1 MSWVG
6 LSTVLANIWHRFLTR
21 RKIIIESQ
29 VDLELCHLSL
39 AYLNFPDFSTRF
51 GQPAVVA
58 SLLSGRYAFYEY
70 AVACWPL
77 HLMSWLEGGTHEQSS
92 IDELQDTLEPFL
104 QQHLVDGGSES
115 HLTVSKAMH
124 DKLRPV
130 KFFEDYD
137 ALAQVIVWCRKQ
149 ASIEKAGD
157 ANTTDVLDFPKVT
170 HHIRS
175 TLEDMARDGLTAQQ
189 KADLKLYYGPSGL
202 FKCPKIFCHHFAFGF
217 TSREHR
223 DTHLKRHEPAYTCK
237 IEGCH
242 RAVFGYL
249 SLKDLENHMLESH
262 GVLVDNDEFPR
273 VAKPTG
279 TTVGDVTEKH
289 VFQCSRCPKVFTRK
303 FNLRSHERTHTG
315 ERPYACPV
323 CGVTFSRAQEQRTHT
338 RRQCSE
344 KAFRCR
350 GDMHT
355 GTQWGCGR
363 GFAEVADFARHLRST
378 RGRRCLIPLAAQQ
391 IKDDEAAEAE
401 RSLRYQ
407 QTRLWP
413 SNPLLSLPRS
423 STTLPLTSSAATRAR
438 LGLGDGDP
446 MDIDLAPAD
455 DLQTSPQP
463 FPRALLAQYPALSG
477 LDGEN
482 IVR

>member
-1 MSWVG
+1 MK
-6 LSTVLANIWHRFLTR
+6 R
-21 RKIIIESQ
+21 RKTIVESQ

-39 AYLNFPDFSTRF
+39 AYLNFPDFSKRF
-51 GQPAVVA
+51 DQPSVVA

-77 HLMSWLEGGTHEQSS
+77 HLMSWLEGDTHEQSS

-104 QQHLVDGGSES
+104 QQHLVDGDFEPQ
-115 HLTVSKAMH
+115 LTVSKAMH

-130 KFFEDYD
+130 KLFEHYD
-137 ALAQVIVWCRKQ
+137 ALAQAIVWCRKQ
-149 ASIEKAGD
+149 VSVEKAGD
-157 ANTTDVLDFPKVT
+157 ADTTNVLDFPEVT

-175 TLEDMARDGLTAQQ
+175 TLEDMARDGLTTQQ
-189 KADLKLYYGPSGL
+189 RADLELYYGHSGL

-217 TSREHR
+217 ASREHR
-223 DTHLKRHEPAYTCK
+223 DIHLSRHERAYTCT
-237 IEGCH
+237 IEGCPT
-242 RAVFGYL
+242 AVFGCL

-273 VAKPTG
+273 VARPTA
-279 TTVGDVTEKH
+279 TTGGDVTEKH
-289 VFQCSRCPKVFTRK
+289 VFQCTRCPKVFTRK

-323 CGVTFSRAQEQRTHT
+323 CGATFSRAQEQRTHT
-338 RRQCSE
+338 RRQCGE

-350 GDMHT
+350 GDLHT

-363 GFAEVADFARHLRST
+363 GFAEVVDFARHLRST
-378 RGRRCLIPLAAQQ
+378 RGRRCLIPLATQQ
-391 IKDDEAAEAE
+391 RKDDESAEAK

-413 SNPLLSLPRS
+413 SNPLFSLPRT
-423 STTLPLTSSAATRAR
+423 STSQSLSSSAGTRAR
-438 LGLGDGDP
+438 LGPSDGDA

-463 FPRALLAQYPALSG
+463 FPRALVAQYPALSG
-477 LDGEN
+477 LDGGGM
-482 IVR
+482 IG